1 MIRPRT
7 SITPE
12 TRENLRGGRGRAEFL
27 TYLGAGD
34 MAGIDF
40 MSVVTLEPGTTIGT
54 HPHLD
59 SEELYYIVNGRG
71 EGSLDDERF
80 PVGAGDA
87 WVCKA
92 GHCHAL
98 ACAPDAPLTFLAII
112 TPAAVSQG

>member
-1 MIRPRT
+1 MIRTRA

-34 MAGIDF
+34 MAGIDV
-40 MSVVTLEPGTTIGT
+40 MSVVTLEPGTTIGA
-54 HPHLD
+54 HPHTD
-59 SEELYYIVNGRG
+59 TEELYYIVRGRG
-71 EGSLDDERF
+71 EGSLDGERF

-92 GHCHAL
+92 GHRHAI
-98 ACAPDAPLTFLAII
+98 ACAPDAPLSFLAII
-112 TPAAVSQG
+112 TPASSSRG